1 MTTTNYESFIS
12 FTEGFLSENS
22 ERTDALT
29 GLDWVM
35 LTTVFLVH
43 NDLDGKAE
51 FEFNRQYMF
60 STRLADMRASYPTLS
75 FTNVDGKIS
84 ISFLHLFPE
93 NATIHAIFK
102 GSNSDTNNKLTTLH
116 LNPLQYVDQSLLTS
130 SASSSVIPINQRNY
144 TQLNHLLHTVL
155 FPHIQST
162 NKPPRT
168 QLSSLPESTLLSI
181 LSYLSPKDMCHAGQ
195 SCQRIRLLYQDDLLW
210 EPLLVTIKE
219 EVCQLLLLL
228 LI

>member
-1 MTTTNYESFIS
+1 
-12 FTEGFLSENS
+12 
-22 ERTDALT
+22 
-29 GLDWVM
+29 M

-102 GSNSDTNNKLTTLH
+102 GSNSDTNKLTTLH
-116 LNPLQYVDQSLLTS
+116 LNPLQYVDRSLLTS
-130 SASSSVIPINQRNY
+130 SSSAIPINQRNY
-144 TQLNHLLHTVL
+144 IQLNHLLHTVL
-155 FPHIQST
+155 FPHLQST

-181 LSYLSPKDMCHAGQ
+181 LSYLSPKDMCHVGQ

-219 EVCQLLLLL
+219 EVCHFFLPLL

>member
-1 MTTTNYESFIS
+1 MTTTNYESFVS
-12 FTEGFLSENS
+12 FTEGILNENS

-29 GLDWVM
+29 GLDWVV

-43 NDLDGKAE
+43 NEFDGKAE
-51 FEFNRQYMF
+51 FEFNRQSMF
-60 STRLADMRASYPTLS
+60 PLRLANVRASYPTLS
-75 FTNVDGKIS
+75 FTNVDGKVS

-102 GSNSDTNNKLTTLH
+102 GSNSDTNKLTTLH
-116 LNPLQYVDQSLLTS
+116 LNPLQYVDRSLLTNSSS
-130 SASSSVIPINQRNY
+130 SAIPINQRNY
-144 TQLNHLLHTVL
+144 IQMNHLLHTVL

-181 LSYLSPKDMCHAGQ
+181 LSYLSPKDMCHA
-195 SCQRIRLLYQDDLLW
+195 DN
-210 EPLLVTIKE
+210 LVNVCVCCIKMI
-219 EVCQLLLLL
+219 CCGNHCW
-228 LI
+228 

>member
-1 MTTTNYESFIS
+1 MTITNYESFVS
-12 FTEGFLSENS
+12 FTEGILNENS
-22 ERTDALT
+22 VRTDALT

-43 NDLDGKAE
+43 NELDGKAE
-51 FEFNRQYMF
+51 FEFNRQSMF
-60 STRLADMRASYPTLS
+60 PTRLANVRASYPTLS
-75 FTNVDGKIS
+75 FTVTNVDGKVS
-84 ISFLHLFPE
+84 LSFLHLFPE

-102 GSNSDTNNKLTTLH
+102 GSNSDTNNKLATLH
-116 LNPLQYVDQSLLTS
+116 LNPLQYVDRSLLTS
-130 SASSSVIPINQRNY
+130 SSSAIPINQRNY

-219 EVCQLLLLL
+219 EVCHLLLLL
-228 LI
+228 

>member
-1 MTTTNYESFIS
+1 MTTTNYESFVS
-12 FTEGFLSENS
+12 FTEGILNENS

-29 GLDWVM
+29 GLDWVV

-43 NDLDGKAE
+43 NEFDGKAE
-51 FEFNRQYMF
+51 FEFNRQSMF
-60 STRLADMRASYPTLS
+60 PLRLANVRASYPTLS
-75 FTNVDGKIS
+75 FTNVDGKVS

-102 GSNSDTNNKLTTLH
+102 GSNSDTNKLTTLH
-116 LNPLQYVDQSLLTS
+116 LNPLQYVDRSLLTNSSS
-130 SASSSVIPINQRNY
+130 SAIPINQRNY
-144 TQLNHLLHTVL
+144 IQMNHLLHTVL